1 MGVKEVGWWW
11 VGEEKEELEG
21 RDHSGENIMV
31 DSDIEQ
37 VCRTPCLE
45 ETESREGLP
54 GTISLNGGREEG
66 SGYSGRGG
74 GSIYLY
80 ILS

>member
-1 MGVKEVGWWW
+1 MGVEEEEWGW
-11 VGEEKEELEG
+11 VGGRKEREEEEKE
-21 RDHSGENIMV
+21 RDHSGENIMI

-66 SGYSGRGG
+66 SG
-74 GSIYLY
+74 
-80 ILS
+80 

>member
-1 MGVKEVGWWW
+1 
-11 VGEEKEELEG
+11 
-21 RDHSGENIMV
+21 MV

-66 SGYSGRGG
+66 SGRSGRGG